1 MTRVVFLL
9 FMWLLLAAPMAV
21 LVGSAIHRA
30 DESRRPGTSDGLAD
44 TPW

>member
-9 FMWLLLAAPMAV
+9 FVWLLLAAPLAV

-30 DESRRPGTSDGLAD
+30 DERRPGSSEGLAD
-44 TPW
+44 APR

>member
-9 FMWLLLAAPMAV
+9 FVWLLLAAPLAV

-30 DESRRPGTSDGLAD
+30 EESRRPGSSEGLAEA
-44 TPW
+44 PR